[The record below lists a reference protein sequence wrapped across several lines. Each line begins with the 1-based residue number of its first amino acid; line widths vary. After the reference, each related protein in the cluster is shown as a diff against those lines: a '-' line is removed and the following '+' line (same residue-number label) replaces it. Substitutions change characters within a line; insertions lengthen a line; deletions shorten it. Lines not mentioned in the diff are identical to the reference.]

1 MEAGRIKKRKRIPP
15 TSDSDHQNNKNEQ
28 NNQNNQNSNKKKQ
41 IPATTTDEN
50 NKQLHTRSPSD
61 SSSSSSNHPILNQ
74 HPQPSA
80 TDNINQDEELK
91 QKLKN
96 NFKFLILDGP
106 GFYSNY
112 QALKKMI
119 ESAQTC
125 LEEEP
130 DEAIYQTELD
140 EKSAQLRAAEL
151 SFDDVLNT
159 AASPVIEGLTHFI
172 QAQVDR
178 QLKIRLDQAI
188 QAHSAHQEKKF
199 EKNLKTLQHSH
210 SQTEIKQLEKKF
222 KEIENN
228 HKTRLDHLQTKLA
241 SLEANLNKQA
251 PQLSS
256 TEGNSNETEN
266 NHKNHTDSRAPP
278 GNALKLALSPQTST
292 AQSQP
297 SIRHRSSSQSQSK
310 STHPDPNPTPV
321 NPATRNSTGNTS
333 QQRPNPLKIPVRVS
347 VDAGGASPRPAT
359 APADHSS
366 LPSDS
371 PVNTTNSAHHSTAP
385 PPTAEA
391 LYEYISKRLM
401 ASKWLLDYSKVKLTD
416 FYKQQIPQDLT
427 NHLDQLGL
435 TSQRISELL
444 SFLSILPD
452 LDLKFLSKKVA
463 TIATPTTPGNNP
475 IVHLYPQQQPGPI
488 LNPNNALHLNPPTNI
503 PVPSNFHLV
512 ENFSLT
518 YLKDILGKIQ
528 FDANHLLIRLNRFEI
543 RLGNAEKLGIDDH
556 GAINA
561 LIKRMDF
568 AETQTLPLVTSRA
581 TSENLHA
588 LETLVESKITAAQRE
603 TKDSVK
609 ALRDETT
616 SAIKSLSRPSK
627 PHTSPAGQSAHQGC
641 LSMFKVENY
650 ILDRLFNEFERLSS
664 RASSNTTKS
673 KSKQRDRSE
682 FEEGE
687 TSGEEDECK
696 ETVESILTDGRTNY
710 SQTSGGNRVS
720 IAGDPSARWKAL
732 GEMVYSQY
740 QAQLQKEKDALV
752 YNHQHQHHY
761 HHHHHHRVRMLLG
774 LDKNSEE
781 DGAINCLKL
790 GKQIDHQELN
800 QAAELL
806 VTEKRREEILAE
818 TSVSQSTAP
827 SASSAAPDIPVH
839 PQVNPASTSA

>member
-15 TSDSDHQNNKNEQ
+15 TSDSDHQNNQ
-28 NNQNNQNSNKKKQ
+28 NNQNKQNKQNSNKKKQ
-41 IPATTTDEN
+41 IPATTTDES
-50 NKQLHTRSPSD
+50 NKQHHTRSKSD
-61 SSSSSSNHPILNQ
+61 SSSSSSDHPILSQ

-112 QALKKMI
+112 QALKKMV
-119 ESAQTC
+119 ESAQDF

-151 SFDDVLNT
+151 SFDDVLNS
-159 AASPVIEGLTHFI
+159 AASPVIEGLTQFI

-199 EKNLKTLQHSH
+199 EKKLKTLQHSH
-210 SQTEIKQLEKKF
+210 SQTEIKLLEKKF

-266 NHKNHTDSRAPP
+266 NQKNHTDSRAPP

-310 STHPDPNPTPV
+310 STHPTTTADPNPTPV
-321 NPATRNSTGNTS
+321 NPATRNSTGNPP

-347 VDAGGASPRPAT
+347 VDSGGASPRPAT

-518 YLKDILGKIQ
+518 YLKDILGK
-528 FDANHLLIRLNRFEI
+528 
-543 RLGNAEKLGIDDH
+543 
-556 GAINA
+556 

-603 TKDSVK
+603 TQDAVK

-616 SAIKSLSRPSK
+616 SAIKSLSRPGQ
-627 PHTSPAGQSAHQGC
+627 PHASPAGQSAHQSC

-650 ILDRLFNEFERLSS
+650 ILDRLFNELERLSS

-818 TSVSQSTAP
+818 TSVSQSTSSLQP

-839 PQVNPASTSA
+839 PQLGLS